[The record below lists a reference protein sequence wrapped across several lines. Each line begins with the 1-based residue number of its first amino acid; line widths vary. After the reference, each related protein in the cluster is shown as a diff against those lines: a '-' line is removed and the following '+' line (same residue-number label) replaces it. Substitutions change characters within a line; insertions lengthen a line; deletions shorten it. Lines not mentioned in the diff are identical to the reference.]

1 MSLSSINSF
10 ENHEVDVNRY
20 ITYVTPMQNLC
31 THCYVFVTRSN
42 CWNLINFILQQMVQL
57 FLKILQQSDLI
68 QTILLSDL
76 RQMNLIQKLV
86 FSCAMKLSEC
96 LYWKMLNIN
105 PCMDGTYHCYPMRV
119 KHNDNNNNLIFFSGQ
134 CDILS
139 PCQNGATCL
148 DEIDGY
154 QCKCTDKWIGINCTG
169 IWNIYLK

>member
-31 THCYVFVTRSN
+31 THCCFCNKKQLLEPHQFYTSANGATFSENPPTIRSDSN
-42 CWNLINFILQQMVQL
+42 YTTLRFTSDESYSEAGILM
-57 FLKILQQSDLI
+57 
-68 QTILLSDL
+68 
-76 RQMNLIQKLV
+76 
-86 FSCAMKLSEC
+86 CYELSEC

-105 PCMDGTYHCYPMRV
+105 PFMDGTYHCYPMRV